1 MSPMRPLRK
10 PAQTAKAIIPRVL
23 GGNCTEYVTTARE
36 TFLAVQGAKAYLTGV
51 CEISLTL
58 NYQPPEDA
66 MPKTTTPTARE
77 AALAYHANPKPGK
90 LEIRATK
97 PLANGRDLS
106 LAYSPGVAEACTEI
120 KENPAAAAQYTARG
134 NLVAVVSNGT
144 AVLGL
149 GNIGALAS
157 KPVMEGKA
165 VLFKKFA
172 NIDCFDIEL
181 NEPDPEKLADIVCA
195 LEPTF
200 GAINLEDIKAPDC
213 FVVEK
218 ICRERMNI
226 PVFHDD
232 QHGTAIVVGAAA
244 TNALRVAGKKFEDIK
259 VVSTG
264 GGAAG
269 IACLNMLLKLGVKRE
284 NVWLCDIHGLVYQG
298 RAEDMNPQK
307 ADYAQASDL
316 RTLDDVIGE
325 ADLFLGLS
333 GPGVLTQD
341 MVRKMAPRPII
352 FALANPTPEIMPDL
366 AREVAP
372 DAIIATG
379 RSDYPNQV
387 NNVLC
392 FPFIFRGAL
401 DVGATEINDQMK
413 IACVEGIAAL
423 ARATTSAEA
432 AAAYQGEQLTFGA
445 DYLIPKPFDP
455 RLMGVVA
462 TSVARAAMETG
473 VATRP
478 IADMDNYKAGLD
490 GSVFKSALIMRPV
503 FAAAAQAERSIV
515 FAEGEDERVLRASQA
530 MVEETTDIP
539 ILIGRPDVIE
549 ARCERAG
556 LTIKPGKDF
565 QIVNPENDPR
575 YRDYWGTYHEVM
587 ARRGV
592 TPDLAKAIMRTNT
605 TAIAAVMVH
614 RGEADSMICGT
625 FGQYLWH
632 LNYVRQVLARDG
644 LHPVGALSLM
654 IQEDGPLFIAD
665 THVHPEPTPEQIT
678 EAVIG
683 AARHVRRFG
692 LAPKIALCSHS
703 QFGNLDIDTGRRMR
717 AAMDMLA
724 AQEPDFEYEGE
735 MHIDSALDPAVRNRI
750 FPNSRMEGAA
760 NVLVFANS
768 DAASGVRNILKLR
781 GGALEVG
788 PILMGMGNKAH
799 IVTPSITARGL
810 LNISALAGTPVAHY
824 S

>member
-1 MSPMRPLRK
+1 MDERRQDSARQSALDYHEF
-10 PAQTAKAIIPRVL
+10 PR
-23 GGNCTEYVTTARE
+23 
-36 TFLAVQGAKAYLTGV
+36 
-51 CEISLTL
+51 
-58 NYQPPEDA
+58 
-66 MPKTTTPTARE
+66 
-77 AALAYHANPKPGK
+77 PGK

-106 LAYSPGVAEACTEI
+106 RAYSPGVAEACLEI
-120 KENPAAAAQYTARG
+120 KADPANASRYTSRG
-134 NLVAVVSNGT
+134 NLVAVVTNGT

-149 GNIGALAS
+149 GNIGAAAS

-172 NIDCFDIEL
+172 NIDCFDIEVDQS
-181 NEPDPEKLADIVCA
+181 DPEKLADIVCS

-213 FVVEK
+213 FIVEK
-218 ICRERMNI
+218 LCRERMNI

-307 ADYAQASDL
+307 AEFAQNSDL
-316 RTLDDVIGE
+316 RQLGEVIDD

-333 GPGVLTQD
+333 GPGVLKPE
-341 MVRKMAPRPII
+341 MVQKMSKQPII
-352 FALANPTPEIMPDL
+352 FALANPTPEILPDD
-366 AREVAP
+366 ARAVAP

-379 RSDYPNQV
+379 RSDFPNQV

-401 DVGATEINDQMK
+401 DVGATTINDEME

-423 ARATTSAEA
+423 ARATTAAEA
-432 AAAYQGEQLTFGA
+432 AAAYRGETLTFGP

-455 RLMGVVA
+455 RLIGIVSSA
-462 TSVARAAMETG
+462 VARAAMETG

-478 IADMDNYKAGLD
+478 IEDLEAYKRKLD
-490 GSVFKSALIMRPV
+490 SSVFRSALIMRPV
-503 FAAAAQAERSIV
+503 FEAAATVTRRLV
-515 FAEGEDERVLRASQA
+515 FAEGEDERVLRAANA
-530 MVEETTDIP
+530 MLEETTDIP
-539 ILIGRPDVIE
+539 ILIGRPEVI
-549 ARCERAG
+549 AMRAERAG
-556 LTIKPGKDF
+556 LPIRPDRDF
-565 QIVNPENDPR
+565 EIVNPENDPR
-575 YRDYWGTYHEVM
+575 YRDYWGTYHDLM

-592 TPDLAKAIMRTNT
+592 SPDIARAIMRTNT

-614 RGEADSMICGT
+614 RDEADSLICGT
-625 FGQYLWH
+625 FGQYSWH
-632 LNYVRQVLARDG
+632 MQYIQQILARDG
-644 LHPVGALSLM
+644 LAAVGALSMM
-654 IQEDGPLFIAD
+654 ILEDGPLFIAD
-665 THVHPEPTPEQIT
+665 TQVHNDPTPQQV
-678 EAVIG
+678 ANAAMG

-692 LAPKIALCSHS
+692 LTPRIALCSHS
-703 QFGNLDIDTGRRMR
+703 QFGNLNSYTGRKMR
-717 AAMDMLA
+717 AAMEILDA
-724 AQEPDFEYEGE
+724 ASPDFMYDGE
-735 MHIDSALDPAVRNRI
+735 MHMDAALDAELRERI
-750 FPNSRMEGAA
+750 FPGSRLEGVA
-760 NVLVFANS
+760 NVLLFPGT
-768 DAASGVRNILKLR
+768 DAASGVRNALKMCAN
-781 GGALEVG
+781 GLEVG
-788 PILMGMGNKAH
+788 PILMGLGNRAH
-799 IVTPSITARGL
+799 IVTPSITTRGL
-810 LNISALAGTPVAHY
+810 LNMSVLAGTPVSHY